1 MTKTVLGAA
10 LITGLVAAGLAL
22 SADLVVAQE
31 VKEDYTV
38 SQEAWAGGMRSGE
51 GNFMQNC
58 MPCHGMEG
66 RGDGPLAE
74 SLGGDIRPRNLSD
87 AALLSTRTDEFLL
100 EVIKYGGK
108 HSGFSELMPD
118 WGETF
123 DDEAIENLVQYI
135 RNELCKCRYG
145 GAGNAP
151 GDP

>member
-31 VKEDYTV
+31 VKKDYTV

-51 GNFMQNC
+51 GNFLQNC
-58 MPCHGMEG
+58 MPCHGVEG
-66 RGDGPLAE
+66 GGDGPLAE

-123 DDEAIENLVQYI
+123 DDEAIGNIVKYV
-135 RNELCKCRYG
+135 RTSLCKCKYEG
-145 GAGNAP
+145 GG
-151 GDP
+151 GD